1 MSMDKVRRH
10 YVFRGSV
17 QGVGFRYRATYAA
30 SMYGVT
36 GWVCN
41 RYDGSV
47 EMEAQGQPE
56 AIDKV
61 LAVLRGDRYIFI
73 EYMDVKD
80 IPLEN
85 DSGFH
90 VRSGW

>member
-1 MSMDKVRRH
+1 MDKLRRH
-10 YVFRGSV
+10 YIFKGSV

-47 EMEAQGQPE
+47 EMEAQGMPE
-56 AIDKV
+56 AIDKMI
-61 LAVLRGDRYIFI
+61 AVLRRDRYIYI
-73 EYMDVKD
+73 EDMNVKE
-80 IPLEN
+80 IPLEE
-85 DSGFH
+85 DTGFH
-90 VRSGW
+90 VRSSW

>member
-1 MSMDKVRRH
+1 MDKVRRH
-10 YVFRGSV
+10 YIFKGSV

-47 EMEAQGQPE
+47 EMEAQGMPE
-56 AIDKV
+56 AIDKMI
-61 LAVLRGDRYIFI
+61 AVLRRDRYIYI
-73 EYMDVKD
+73 EDMNVKE
-80 IPLEN
+80 ISLEE
-85 DSGFH
+85 DTGFH
-90 VRSGW
+90 VRSSW

>member
-1 MSMDKVRRH
+1 MDKVRRH
-10 YVFRGSV
+10 YIFKGSV

-47 EMEAQGQPE
+47 EMETQGMPE
-56 AIDKV
+56 AIDKMI
-61 LAVLRGDRYIFI
+61 AVLRRDRYIYI
-73 EYMDVKD
+73 EDMNVKE
-80 IPLEN
+80 IPLEE
-85 DSGFH
+85 DTGFH
-90 VRSGW
+90 VRSSW

>member
-1 MSMDKVRRH
+1 MDKVRRH
-10 YVFRGSV
+10 YIFKGSV

-47 EMEAQGQPE
+47 EKEAQGMPE
-56 AIDKV
+56 AIDKMI
-61 LAVLRGDRYIFI
+61 AVLRRDRYIYI
-73 EYMDVKD
+73 EDMNVKE
-80 IPLEN
+80 IPLEE
-85 DSGFH
+85 DTGFH
-90 VRSGW
+90 VRSSW

>member
-1 MSMDKVRRH
+1 MDKVRRH
-10 YVFRGSV
+10 YIFKGSV

-47 EMEAQGQPE
+47 EMEAQGMPE
-56 AIDKV
+56 AIDKMI
-61 LAVLRGDRYIFI
+61 AVLRWDRYIYI
-73 EYMDVKD
+73 EDMNVKE
-80 IPLEN
+80 IPLEE
-85 DSGFH
+85 DTGFH
-90 VRSGW
+90 VRSSW

>member
-1 MSMDKVRRH
+1 MDKVRRH
-10 YVFRGSV
+10 YIFKGSV

-47 EMEAQGQPE
+47 EMETQGMPE
-56 AIDKV
+56 AIDKMI
-61 LAVLRGDRYIFI
+61 AALRRDRYIYI
-73 EYMDVKD
+73 EDMNVKE
-80 IPLEN
+80 IPLEE
-85 DSGFH
+85 DTGFH
-90 VRSGW
+90 VRSSW

>member
-10 YVFRGSV
+10 YVFRGNV

-61 LAVLRGDRYIFI
+61 LAVLRADRYIFI
-73 EYMDVKD
+73 EDMDVKD
-80 IPLEN
+80 IPLDN

>member
-1 MSMDKVRRH
+1 MDKVRRH
-10 YVFRGSV
+10 YIFKGSV

-47 EMEAQGQPE
+47 EMEAQGMPE
-56 AIDKV
+56 AIDKMIT
-61 LAVLRGDRYIFI
+61 VLRRDRYIYI
-73 EYMDVKD
+73 EDMNEKE
-80 IPLEN
+80 IPLEE
-85 DSGFH
+85 DTGFH
-90 VRSGW
+90 VRSSW